1 MGGDQEDRLVRI
13 LLGRWRKRT
22 PERLQEARRLVTSL
36 LAAERARVAAL
47 RARLE
52 DLKVVAATT

>member
-1 MGGDQEDRLVRI
+1 M
-13 LLGRWRKRT
+13 
-22 PERLQEARRLVTSL
+22 RLQQARRLVRL
-36 LAAERARVAAL
+36 LLRADRARVAAL

>member
-1 MGGDQEDRLVRI
+1 M
-13 LLGRWRKRT
+13 
-22 PERLQEARRLVTSL
+22 RLQEARRLVRL
-36 LAAERARVAAL
+36 LLRADRARVAAL